1 MGINFETKFKKIMLK
16 KNNFDYE
23 KYVENSIEWSVKNW
37 CKLFSCYTSLLYS
50 DHIEY
55 LSLT

>member
-23 KYVENSIEWSVKNW
+23 KYVENSIE
-37 CKLFSCYTSLLYS
+37 
-50 DHIEY
+50 
-55 LSLT
+55 